1 MPAPVELA
9 QEFVIDNLETL
20 KVVAHSLRLDI
31 LQTLKKP
38 KSVKEIAKQINRP
51 ATKLYYHVNL
61 MEEHGLIRVV
71 ETNIVSGIVEKK
83 YQVVAK
89 NYGLQDDLLAKSDSL
104 GEDVD
109 RMLGA
114 IFDMTRTEIR
124 RSIEAK
130 RMELTDEDR
139 RGLLWRSMLCL
150 TAAQFNQLYDKLE
163 EILKEVDAHSNHNEA
178 VETAVDQ
185 QLYGLTVAFYPV
197 HRSEQKEDS

>member
-1 MPAPVELA
+1 MPASVELA

-20 KVVAHSLRLDI
+20 KVIAHSLRLDI

-163 EILKEVDAHSNHNEA
+163 EILKEVDAHSSQNEA
-178 VETAVDQ
+178 TDTAVDQ
-185 QLYGLTVAFYPV
+185 KLYGLTVAFYPV
-197 HRSEQKEDS
+197 HRSEQKEES